1 MRPDPARLWPRL
13 PPGMGTGFVHRWTR
27 TQEETH
33 HGQEG
38 DPRQEAL
45 MAGETQE
52 KQTFAAVT
60 R

>member
-1 MRPDPARLWPRL
+1 MRPDPARLWLRP

-45 MAGETQE
+45 MAGET
-52 KQTFAAVT
+52 
-60 R
+60 